1 MPKTREQKKQLMEF
15 YKQAIDSGNF
25 VIIKLNKAPA
35 NAYNAARLAMR
46 DTGSK
51 FAVIKNKIFKKASE
65 DREDIQQFEL
75 TGQLGII
82 VGGDDIVSALKAL
95 DVFEE
100 TAKLEYSLA
109 GADEEA
115 LKDYRAYEFYFGV
128 VEGQVLTADQVAELK
143 NLPGKDV
150 LLAQLVG
157 TIAAPLTGF
166 MNAAQGTIRNL
177 MYALND
183 LKAQKQ

>member
-1 MPKTREQKKQLMEF
+1 M
-15 YKQAIDSGNF
+15 G
-25 VIIKLNKAPA
+25 
-35 NAYNAARLAMR
+35 
-46 DTGSK
+46 
-51 FAVIKNKIFKKASE
+51 
-65 DREDIQQFEL
+65 
-75 TGQLGII
+75 
-82 VGGDDIVSALKAL
+82 SALKAL
-95 DVFEE
+95 DGFEE

-143 NLPGKDV
+143 NLPSKEV

-157 TIAAPLTGF
+157 TIAAPITGF
-166 MNAAQGTIRNL
+166 MNAAEGTIRNL